1 MRLIKTNHPLG
12 VIGKAYAVTG
22 FMSILD
28 IKINFFKNFF
38 YKG

>member
-1 MRLIKTNHPLG
+1 MRLIKINYTLG
-12 VIGKAYAVTG
+12 VIVEAVAVTG
-22 FMSILD
+22 FIIILD